1 MHLVIKGGQANMIC
15 KVKKAVFL
23 LLFFVYGLPLASQN
37 IALKNNVLYDL
48 TTTLNFGVEA
58 RFAPQ
63 WTAEISGNYN
73 PFAFRENTK
82 WKHWMVQPEVRY
94 WFCESFNRHFVGF
107 HLMGGVFNMGNIDV
121 PIVLVPTEKGR
132 RYEGEMFG
140 AGLSYGFHHILT
152 PRLSLEYT
160 VGLGWLHSEYKKYQ
174 CPRCGSLLETG
185 SKDAF
190 GLTKAAV
197 SVVYMLD
204 LSKKK

>member
-1 MHLVIKGGQANMIC
+1 
-15 KVKKAVFL
+15 
-23 LLFFVYGLPLASQN
+23 
-37 IALKNNVLYDL
+37 
-48 TTTLNFGVEA
+48 
-58 RFAPQ
+58 
-63 WTAEISGNYN
+63 
-73 PFAFRENTK
+73 
-82 WKHWMVQPEVRY
+82 MVQPEVRY

-107 HLMGGVFNMGNIDV
+107 HLMGGVFNMSNIDV

-132 RYEGEMFG
+132 RYEGEMYG

-152 PRLSLEYT
+152 PRLSLEYSI
-160 VGLGWLHSEYKKYQ
+160 GLGWLHSEYKKYQ